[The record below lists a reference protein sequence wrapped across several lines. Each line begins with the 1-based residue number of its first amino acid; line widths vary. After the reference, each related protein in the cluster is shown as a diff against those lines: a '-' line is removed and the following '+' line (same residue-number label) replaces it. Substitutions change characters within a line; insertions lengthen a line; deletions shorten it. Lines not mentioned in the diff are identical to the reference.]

1 MYNLNMARQ
10 LDKRRLD
17 KFLKVSV
24 IVSTFVFLVIFGL
37 VFTDWAVYFDECEGK
52 RLVPST
58 QSNCYKWV
66 DKLEAKEDNMKK
78 YFWLMVLPPVLYF
91 GGKRAVNYVAPV
103 VEDEPQNEKA

>member
-37 VFTDWAVYFDECEGK
+37 VFTDWSSYYGECEGRGK
-52 RLVPST
+52 ST
-58 QSNCYKWV
+58 SFRNCRDWER
-66 DKLEAKEDNMKK
+66 KLEAKEDNMKK
-78 YFWLMVLPPVLYF
+78 YFWLMVLPPVFYF
-91 GGKRAVNYVAPV
+91 GGKRVVNYVAPV
-103 VEDEPQNEKA
+103 VEDEPKNENA